1 MEIKIE
7 NYISEDFYNDFQEQ
21 VKNNIIKKA
30 LLERDLLES
39 IRTVIGSD
47 KISPEDK
54 PAEIIDVFV
63 SFIKELE

>member
-7 NYISEDFYNDFQEQ
+7 NYISADFYNDFQEQ

-30 LLERDLLES
+30 LLERDLVES
-39 IRTVIGSD
+39 IWEIIGNN

-54 PAEIIDVFV
+54 PAEIIDIFV
-63 SFIKELE
+63 SFISDLD